1 MRDIL
6 VEVLTSIACL
16 FVASLLIFGAK
27 MFHQL
32 CERLKEKTKNEAMR
46 NLIDKIDYIVQLCV
60 ETTNQTFVNDKKDKG
75 DFTDEDKEQA
85 FNQTLDS
92 VTNMLPDED
101 KEKIIN
107 EFGDL
112 GTFLKNSIE
121 NYIKQSKNNI

>member
-75 DFTDEDKEQA
+75 DFTDEDKE
-85 FNQTLDS
+85 
-92 VTNMLPDED
+92 
-101 KEKIIN
+101 KIIN

>member
-6 VEVLTSIACL
+6 VEVLTTIACL
-16 FVASLLIFGAK
+16 FVASMLIFCARL
-27 MFHQL
+27 FHQF

-46 NLIDKIDYIVQLCV
+46 NLINKIDYIVQLCV
-60 ETTNQTFVNDKKDKG
+60 ETTNQTFVNDKKDS
-75 DFTDEDKEQA
+75 DNFTDEDKEQA
-85 FNQTLDS
+85 FNQTIDS

-101 KEKIIN
+101 RQKIIN

-121 NYIKQSKNNI
+121 NYIKQSKNM

>member
-6 VEVLTSIACL
+6 VEVLTTIACL
-16 FVASLLIFGAK
+16 FVASMLIFCARL
-27 MFHQL
+27 FHQF

-46 NLIDKIDYIVQLCV
+46 NLINKIDYIVQLCV
-60 ETTNQTFVNDKKDKG
+60 ETTNQTFVNDKKDNG
-75 DFTDEDKEQA
+75 NFTDEDKEQA
-85 FNQTLDS
+85 FNQTIDS

-101 KEKIIN
+101 RQKIIN

-121 NYIKQSKNNI
+121 NYIKQSKNM

>member
-6 VEVLTSIACL
+6 VEVLTTIACL
-16 FVASLLIFGAK
+16 FVASMLIFCARL
-27 MFHQL
+27 FHQF

-46 NLIDKIDYIVQLCV
+46 NLINKIDYIVQLCV
-60 ETTNQTFVNDKKDKG
+60 ETTNQTFVNDKKDSG
-75 DFTDEDKEQA
+75 NFTDEDKEQA
-85 FNQTLDS
+85 FNHTIDS

-101 KEKIIN
+101 RQKIIN

-121 NYIKQSKNNI
+121 NYIKQSKNM

>member
-6 VEVLTSIACL
+6 VEVLTTIACL
-16 FVASLLIFGAK
+16 FVASMLIFCAR
-27 MFHQL
+27 MFHQF

-46 NLIDKIDYIVQLCV
+46 NLINKIDYIVQLCV
-60 ETTNQTFVNDKKDKG
+60 ETTNQTFVNDKKDSG
-75 DFTDEDKEQA
+75 NFTDEDKEQA
-85 FNQTLDS
+85 FNQTIDS

-101 KEKIIN
+101 RQKIIN

-121 NYIKQSKNNI
+121 NYIKQSKNM

>member
-6 VEVLTSIACL
+6 VEVLTTIACL
-16 FVASLLIFGAK
+16 FVASMLIFSARL
-27 MFHQL
+27 FHQF

-46 NLIDKIDYIVQLCV
+46 NLINKIDYIVQLCV
-60 ETTNQTFVNDKKDKG
+60 ETTNQTFVNDKKDS
-75 DFTDEDKEQA
+75 DNFTDEDKEQA
-85 FNQTLDS
+85 FNQTIDS

-101 KEKIIN
+101 RQKIIN

-121 NYIKQSKNNI
+121 NYIKQSKNM

>member
-6 VEVLTSIACL
+6 VEVLTTIACL
-16 FVASLLIFGAK
+16 FVASMLIFCARL
-27 MFHQL
+27 FHQF

-46 NLIDKIDYIVQLCV
+46 NLINKIDYIVQLCV
-60 ETTNQTFVNDKKDKG
+60 ETTNQTFVNDKKDSG
-75 DFTDEDKEQA
+75 NFTDEDKEQA
-85 FNQTLDS
+85 FNQTIDS

-101 KEKIIN
+101 RQKIIN

-121 NYIKQSKNNI
+121 NYIKQSKNM

>member
-6 VEVLTSIACL
+6 VEVLTTIACL
-16 FVASLLIFGAK
+16 FVASMLIFCARL
-27 MFHQL
+27 FHQF

-46 NLIDKIDYIVQLCV
+46 NLINKIDYIVQLCV
-60 ETTNQTFVNDKKDKG
+60 ETTNQTFVNDKKDSG
-75 DFTDEDKEQA
+75 NFTDEDKEQA
-85 FNQTLDS
+85 FNQTIDS

-101 KEKIIN
+101 RQKIIN

-121 NYIKQSKNNI
+121 NYIKQSKNI

>member
-6 VEVLTSIACL
+6 VEVLTTIACL
-16 FVASLLIFGAK
+16 FVASMLIFCARL
-27 MFHQL
+27 FHQF

-46 NLIDKIDYIVQLCV
+46 NLINKIDYIVQLCV
-60 ETTNQTFVNDKKDKG
+60 ETTNQTFVNDKKDSG
-75 DFTDEDKEQA
+75 NFTDEDKEQA
-85 FNQTLDS
+85 FNQTIDS

-101 KEKIIN
+101 RQKIIS

-121 NYIKQSKNNI
+121 NYIKQSKNM

>member
-6 VEVLTSIACL
+6 VEVLTTIACL
-16 FVASLLIFGAK
+16 FVASMLIFCAK
-27 MFHQL
+27 LFHQF

-46 NLIDKIDYIVQLCV
+46 NLINKIDYIVQLCV
-60 ETTNQTFVNDKKDKG
+60 ETTNQTFVNDKKDSG
-75 DFTDEDKEQA
+75 NFTDEDKEQA
-85 FNQTLDS
+85 FNQTIDS

-101 KEKIIN
+101 RQKIIN

-121 NYIKQSKNNI
+121 NYIKQSKNM